1 MAALSSLLLSVL
13 ISTFLYKLAYSHSNC
28 DIEIRK
34 SKNCI
39 NYENHN
45 QYIFKYLLM
54 DYAIKSGRDFLGDT
68 DIRKT

>member
-1 MAALSSLLLSVL
+1 MVALSSLLLSVL
-13 ISTFLYKLAYSHSNC
+13 ISTFLYKLAYSHSNR

-34 SKNCI
+34 SKYCI
-39 NYENHN
+39 DNENHN